1 MERPDVDRLLQ
12 AHLPQ
17 ARFTRKE
24 YRDGWVDQV
33 DLHWLRLQVRVY
45 LPSEAFKVHIL
56 GVRTSIDGSSTPLWT
71 LMGEGEE
78 QLEDAIKQLR
88 AEALGAAH
96 AIVHATGRLPKGPS
110 LDDLMA

>member
-12 AHLPQ
+12 TYFPH

-33 DLHWLRLQVRVY
+33 DLHWLRLQVRAY
-45 LPSEAFKVHIL
+45 PSTAFKVHIL

-78 QLEDAIKQLR
+78 HLEDAIRQLR
-88 AEALGAAH
+88 AEVLGVAH
-96 AIVHATGRLPKGPS
+96 AVVHAAGRLPEGPS
-110 LDDLMA
+110 LHDLMA